1 VWPADVIAIKPY
13 CANGTA
19 TTPRKPSSVTPTP
32 GSPDKPKLYPDPDID
47 EAKEKTLCNP
57 SVPLVEYPG
66 DCYKYKECIPMADG
80 TFKYDIKTC
89 GPSMMFNPKTKV
101 TAYIKF

>member
-1 VWPADVIAIKPY
+1 LPTDKS
-13 CANGTA
+13 GT
-19 TTPRKPSSVTPTP
+19 TTRKPSSGSTTPAY
-32 GSPDKPKLYPDPDID
+32 GKPDKPKLYPDPDID

-66 DCYKYKECIPMADG
+66 DCYKYKECIPMSDG

-89 GPSMMFNPKTKV
+89 GPSMMFNPRTKV
-101 TAYIKF
+101 TFIKL